1 MKNCGYCG
9 FENED
14 DAVTCQQ
21 CGQQAFTEA
30 PTPADTIK
38 RHINLQKLMLRLL
51 VAAAVWLIVSGISV
65 YVAWGNASNSNDCRW
80 EQYITRLRLKSI
92 ADSIAAYRQ
101 KFGVSPQSLGD
112 LMKFPR
118 PFSPGDMEHP
128 IDGWGHPMVLSTNTT
143 NLVVT
148 SYGRDGKPGG
158 IGLDYDLTTEN
169 PDPKEARPTFQQFL
183 HEMPTKGMILSC
195 FVCGGFAGLL
205 SFLIVKVPELT
216 RAQIIKLV
224 LKLIVMVLATVFM
237 ASIIA
242 GLHIPVHEH

>member
-1 MKNCGYCG
+1 MKKCKNCGFG
-9 FENED
+9 NSD

-21 CGQQAFTEA
+21 CGQQEFAEVKTL
-30 PTPADTIK
+30 ADPVGPG
-38 RHINLQKLMLRLL
+38 INFRKLSHLL
-51 VAAAVWLIVSGISV
+51 LAAAAIWLIVSGISI
-65 YVAWGNASNSNDCRW
+65 YVAWGNASTSHDCRW
-80 EQYITRLRLKSI
+80 EQYVTRIRLKFI

-101 KFGVSPQSLGD
+101 QFGVSPQSLGD
-112 LMKFPR
+112 LAKSTNSLP
-118 PFSPGDMEHP
+118 PEYWEHL
-128 IDGWGHPMVLSTNTT
+128 IDGWGNPMVLSINTT

-183 HEMPTKGMILSC
+183 YEMPTKGMILSC

-205 SFLIVKVPELT
+205 GFLTIKIPDLNRNT
-216 RAQIIKLV
+216 MIKLV
-224 LKLIVMVLATVFM
+224 FKLIVMVLAAVFM